1 MHLTSFSDYTLR
13 VLLYLAVHR
22 DRPVSVRE
30 VSQAYGVSSHHLVK
44 VVQRLVEHELVETTR
59 GRMGGLRLTAS
70 PADINVGAV
79 VRLTEPHMDLVE
91 CFDRRSNTCPIDRAC
106 GLKRVLE
113 DARRA
118 FLDTLNAHTLA
129 DFLPRGPSLI
139 RLWRENETS
148 MALMRRANQGVHG

>member
-1 MHLTSFSDYTLR
+1 MHLTSFCDYTLR

-70 PADINVGAV
+70 PADINVGAI
-79 VRLTEPHMDLVE
+79 VRMTEPHMDLVE
-91 CFDRRSNTCPIDRAC
+91 CFDRDSSDCRIESACVLRGVFGEPLAAFFRALD
-106 GLKRVLE
+106 GYTLADLLAPKPRLSKMLVLT
-113 DARRA
+113 DQRARRA
-118 FLDTLNAHTLA
+118 A
-129 DFLPRGPSLI
+129 P
-139 RLWRENETS
+139 
-148 MALMRRANQGVHG
+148 